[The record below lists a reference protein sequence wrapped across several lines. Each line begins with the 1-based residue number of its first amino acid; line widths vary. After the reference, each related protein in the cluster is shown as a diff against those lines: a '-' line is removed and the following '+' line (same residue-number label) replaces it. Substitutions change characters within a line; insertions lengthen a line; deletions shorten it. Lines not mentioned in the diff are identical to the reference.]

1 MNGREFFD
9 LVAEMRLF
17 QTLYRHSGSARAR
30 AKALER
36 ERRVDREV
44 TRVTGILRRRAEGGG
59 G

>member
-1 MNGREFFD
+1 
-9 LVAEMRLF
+9 MRLF

-30 AKALER
+30 AKARER